1 KLIAVADE
9 EGHVGVW
16 DLSKKEFRRKK
27 VSEKPLTSIAFS
39 DDGKGLLVGDA
50 GGEASVWFSDL
61 SGPRQRCRPPKQR
74 ELPLKRVLF
83 GAREREVLT
92 CAETAVVSRYKAD
105 NGEYV
110 ADLASL
116 DSKRTLFDAAVRPG
130 ADQLLVIVEAGG
142 GSSGN
147 DLILL
152 DVYRGQQVL
161 SF

>member
-1 KLIAVADE
+1 YAKTTQEEKDKEPVKYFEPAFRLQDQAGDKVMMQKEVKKAINGVAWSPDTKLIAVADE

-83 GAREREVLT
+83 GDREREVLT
-92 CAETAVVSRYKAD
+92 CAEKAVVSRYKAD
-105 NGEYV
+105 N
-110 ADLASL
+110 
-116 DSKRTLFDAAVRPG
+116 
-130 ADQLLVIVEAGG
+130 
-142 GSSGN
+142 
-147 DLILL
+147 
-152 DVYRGQQVL
+152 
-161 SF
+161 